1 MTLNVTSDLMQLQVL
16 LPSSVFAEYT
26 GVSRI
31 VLQTPQGE
39 YGLLPNRLDCVA
51 IIEPGI
57 LSYVLENG
65 EPSYLALD
73 EGVLVKV
80 GKQVRVSIRNAY
92 AEGDL
97 AQLQKKVSKEFVQR
111 EEVQREV
118 RATLARLESGFMRG
132 FNNLHQR

>member
-1 MTLNVTSDLMQLQVL
+1 MTNDEMQLQVL
-16 LPSSVFAEYT
+16 LPSAIFAEYK

-31 VLQTPQGE
+31 VVQTPQGE
-39 YGLLPNRLDCVA
+39 YGILPNRLDCVA

-57 LSYVLENG
+57 FSYVLQNG
-65 EPSYLALD
+65 ERSYLALD

-80 GKQVRVSIRNAY
+80 GKQVRVSVRNAY

-97 AQLQKKVSKEFVQR
+97 EQLQKKVSKEFKQR

-132 FNNLHQR
+132 FNNLHQP